1 MVYDCA
7 KAAEIL
13 GIPVDADPPTIKKA
27 YLSLAKRWHPDKNPD
42 DKDIAEEKFKEIHEA
57 YETLILSSES
67 SGERLSPESGPA
79 RAGPR
84 NGVRPP
90 SGGLNE
96 GQQNVFEFI
105 EKGENVYVYGPAG
118 VGKSYMIN
126 YIREY
131 YNNKDKP
138 VYVTALT
145 GSAAYL
151 VGGVTLHSW
160 AGIRLGKENVATL
173 ISRVNS
179 SKKARYRWL
188 RAKIVVVDEISMMTA
203 ELFDKLDKI
212 GQKIRGNSKPWGGI
226 QLVFLGD
233 FYQLPPI
240 GEDDEFPP
248 YCFKSSRWNKVITA
262 SVELTE
268 ILRQREPSFQKCL
281 NEIRVGIR
289 SPETIELLEQCK
301 NKKRKFENGIKPTRL
316 FSQRDKV
323 TAVNKRELKRLNKKI
338 THFDALYC
346 NDSQDSDDL
355 VAIDMLKQRLVKD
368 CQAECVLDL
377 CVGAQVV
384 LLINL
389 LPEEGLINGS
399 RGVVTGFHINGD
411 PIVKFITG
419 GELPIERHIWEARE
433 GRYRIKKEQYPLKL
447 AWALTIHKSQG
458 MSLDLVEIDIGSTIF
473 TYGQTYTAISRV
485 RSIEGLYILDYDI
498 NKIKSSLEVFEF
510 YTLLNSIPKK
520 SQGREIL
527 KKELVEEV
535 NSSMINISVSG

>member
-1 MVYDCA
+1 VRLWDPFEINLKKLILDNLRIKMVYDCA

-212 GQKIRGNSKPWGGI
+212 GQKIRGNSKPWG
-226 QLVFLGD
+226 
-233 FYQLPPI
+233 
-240 GEDDEFPP
+240 
-248 YCFKSSRWNKVITA
+248 
-262 SVELTE
+262 
-268 ILRQREPSFQKCL
+268 
-281 NEIRVGIR
+281 
-289 SPETIELLEQCK
+289 
-301 NKKRKFENGIKPTRL
+301 
-316 FSQRDKV
+316 
-323 TAVNKRELKRLNKKI
+323 
-338 THFDALYC
+338 
-346 NDSQDSDDL
+346 
-355 VAIDMLKQRLVKD
+355 
-368 CQAECVLDL
+368 
-377 CVGAQVV
+377 
-384 LLINL
+384 
-389 LPEEGLINGS
+389 
-399 RGVVTGFHINGD
+399 
-411 PIVKFITG
+411 
-419 GELPIERHIWEARE
+419 
-433 GRYRIKKEQYPLKL
+433 
-447 AWALTIHKSQG
+447 
-458 MSLDLVEIDIGSTIF
+458 
-473 TYGQTYTAISRV
+473 
-485 RSIEGLYILDYDI
+485 
-498 NKIKSSLEVFEF
+498 
-510 YTLLNSIPKK
+510 
-520 SQGREIL
+520 
-527 KKELVEEV
+527 
-535 NSSMINISVSG
+535 